1 MVGLLWVMLGDVIM
15 ISKQWMIHGF
25 LALGRNDG
33 SLERECLDSSSNIG
47 IPTRVSCLHQVVQM
61 LYF

>member
-1 MVGLLWVMLGDVIM
+1 MVGSLWGMLGDVIV

-33 SLERECLDSSSNIG
+33 SLERECLDSCSNIG
-47 IPTRVSCLHQVVQM
+47 ILTGVSCLHQVVQM